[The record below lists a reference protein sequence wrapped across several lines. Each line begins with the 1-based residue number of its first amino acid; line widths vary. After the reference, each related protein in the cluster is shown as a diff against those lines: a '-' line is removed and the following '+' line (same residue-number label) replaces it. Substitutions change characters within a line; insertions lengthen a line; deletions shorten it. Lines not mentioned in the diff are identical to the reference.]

1 VKLAWGIAFVIA
13 ATACGHGSQGVR
25 RTSAGLGRAIGRGD
39 VAAIEKRTI
48 PAARAGVD
56 TAMLVDKSAR
66 RDHAKRLRR
75 AREVQL
81 EATAVLSD
89 GRVLRLE
96 KHRGRWYLADD
107 PSDLYRQDTPSRALA
122 ALVLATQRGR
132 WDVVLQLAPRRYR
145 VGLSAAQLE
154 EAWTTGDGAAE
165 LRRARDRLARH
176 LGDPI
181 AEDAHEAV
189 LDLGDGHVARLERE
203 AGVWV
208 VVDF

>member
-1 VKLAWGIAFVIA
+1 MKLAWCIALAVSGA
-13 ATACGHGSQGVR
+13 ACGHGSHGVR
-25 RTSAGLGRAIGRGD
+25 RTSAGLGRAVGRGD

-48 PAARAGVD
+48 PAARAAVD
-56 TAMLVDKSAR
+56 TAALIDKAAR
-66 RDHAKRLRR
+66 RDNAKRLRR
-75 AREVQL
+75 AREVQV

-89 GRVLRLE
+89 GRVLRLV
-96 KHRGRWYLADD
+96 KARGRWYLADD
-107 PSDLYRQDTPSRALA
+107 PSDVFRQDTPSRALA

-145 VGLSAAQLE
+145 VGLSAEQLE
-154 EAWTTGDGAAE
+154 QAWTTGDGAAE
-165 LRRARDRLARH
+165 LRRARDRLAAH
-176 LGDPI
+176 LGDPV

-203 AGVWV
+203 AGLWV